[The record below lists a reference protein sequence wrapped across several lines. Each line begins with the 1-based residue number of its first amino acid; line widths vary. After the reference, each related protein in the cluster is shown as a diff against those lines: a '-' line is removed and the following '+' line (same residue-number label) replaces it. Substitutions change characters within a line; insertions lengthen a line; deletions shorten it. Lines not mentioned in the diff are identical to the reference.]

1 MRIRINKGQD
11 RGQVLFESLITLS
24 VFFLFV
30 FGILYLTLCY
40 QTKLWLH
47 HVSYEN
53 AVCLYYAQQQ
63 SQCLREAKQF
73 IAQAFP
79 YLRNVQITF
88 QSHLGHQESLIHADF
103 PPHLQISA
111 KESFYAKY

>member
-1 MRIRINKGQD
+1 MRIRINQRQNK
-11 RGQVLFESLITLS
+11 GQVLFESVVILS

-63 SQCLREAKQF
+63 SQCVREAKQF
-73 IAQAFP
+73 VARAFP
-79 YLRNVQITF
+79 YLRNVHITF
-88 QSHLGHQESLIHADF
+88 QSHLGHQESLIRANF
-103 PPHLQISA
+103 PPRIQISA